1 MWLCESLLD
10 YSEYLAL
17 KTTNRSVARLLLA
30 VAGCDAH
37 QTGIQAGSLMQG
49 LACEQP

>member
-17 KTTNRSVARLLLA
+17 KTTSRSVAGLLLA

-37 QTGIQAGSLMQG
+37 QTGMHAGALT
-49 LACEQP
+49 

>member
-10 YSEYLAL
+10 YSEFLAL
-17 KTTNRSVARLLLA
+17 KTTNRSVAGLLLA

-37 QTGIQAGSLMQG
+37 QTGMHAGALM
-49 LACEQP
+49 